1 MQVILGEPL
10 SASPENSDSESD
22 SGSDSTLEDLDL
34 YPTWA
39 HGYPLQRVAG
49 FGLLDRMSGGVSLS
63 PSSSRGSDSSSTSSV
78 VYDMYV

>member
-39 HGYPLQRVAG
+39 HGYPLQRVVG
-49 FGLLDRMSGGVSLS
+49 FGLLDRMSGRVSLS